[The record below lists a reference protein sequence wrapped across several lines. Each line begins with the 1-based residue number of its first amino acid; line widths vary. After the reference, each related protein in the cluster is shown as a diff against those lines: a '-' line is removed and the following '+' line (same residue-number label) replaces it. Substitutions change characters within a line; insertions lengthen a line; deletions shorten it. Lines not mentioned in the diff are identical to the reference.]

1 MKKLLCVVLALACLL
16 SSTSAFALNYQPLMT
31 GEATFETM
39 EEARLNGPAFLNAFT
54 GREGAYVPDPCMEG
68 YPEGTTWVYR
78 SATMYTCLSAGPRMN
93 TTFLVYTDKEFAS
106 KDEAKAYL
114 DELGL
119 PKIVD
124 EAYGSVVLVTPIDK
138 EKGFGDADQY
148 AYYQLQS
155 AQTNIGGRGAAGS
168 FADNYYYG
176 GLTYRYV
183 IGIDG
188 GATFLNNYVS
198 STLDYVGRIA
208 GLLLVNGTMERIRKV
223 ASEVPVYLVNPTD
236 VALEK
241 YKAANGVDAWGYD
254 GDVQV
259 FYNQQLPLRK
269 VSVAYTDNVNLSVLV
284 PDVYAKLFVKVMRNA
299 VVRNGLYT
307 ASTPFRSYNFNDA
320 PYSIAERNAFY
331 TGKTEGNVIVTEHR
345 EDRFAPIADPN
356 GSYIDVWYELIPEE
370 ALDGSI
376 PDHSM
381 PLVLFNHGGGDDPMQ
396 YLDEIGGI
404 AVAEHERIAIVAP
417 YHSGV
422 NNLPEA
428 LPALVQYMLDTYP
441 ALDPSR
447 VYVTGYSMGGRASV
461 ASLCGNA
468 KLFAAAVPQ
477 GAVFFPDTANYGD
490 QYQDIDLPILCCT
503 STYDYHVDADAM
515 KLRWSDWNG
524 FSFIWFDYM
533 TLINLFLGY
542 NELPETEYD
551 FDAYPYSGFKG
562 DSYRREVV
570 NGEYGC
576 HTWFFDKDG
585 VPMVGLSII
594 EDLPHG
600 LYQVYAQIAW
610 NFMKHYSRNVE
621 TGEIIYKPY
630 VD

>member
-1 MKKLLCVVLALACLL
+1 MKRFLSLALVLILACTL
-16 SSTSAFALNYQPLMT
+16 SSGALALNYTAHMT
-31 GEATFETM
+31 NEATFETM
-39 EEARLNGPAFLNAFT
+39 EEARVNGPAYLKEFT
-54 GREGAYVPDPCMEG
+54 GREGYVPDPCMDG
-68 YPEGTTWVYR
+68 YPEGTTYVYR
-78 SATMYTCLSAGPRMN
+78 SANMYTALSAAPRMS
-93 TTFLVYTDKEFAS
+93 TTILVYVDKQFSGKE
-106 KDEAKAYL
+106 EAKAYL

-119 PKIVD
+119 PAIVD
-124 EAYGSVVLVTPIDK
+124 AAYGSVLLVTPADP

-155 AQTNIGGRGAAGS
+155 AMTNIGGSGAEGS
-168 FADNYYYG
+168 YADNAYYG

-188 GATFLNNYVS
+188 GATFINNYVS

-254 GDVQV
+254 GDAEIW
-259 FYNQQLPLRK
+259 YNQNLPLRK
-269 VSVAYTDNVNLSVLV
+269 VTALYDENVDLSVLV
-284 PDVYAKLFVKVMRNA
+284 PEVYDTLFVKVMRNA

-307 ASTPFRSYNFNDA
+307 ASTPYRNYNFNDA

-331 TGKTEGNVIVTEHR
+331 TGKTEGNVLVTEHH
-345 EDRFAPIADPN
+345 EDRFAEIADER
-356 GSYIDVWYELIPEE
+356 GGYIDVWYELLPEE

-381 PLVLFNHGGGDDPMQ
+381 PLILFNHGGGDDPMQ

-404 AVAEHERIAIVAP
+404 AIAEHERVAIVAP
-417 YHSGV
+417 YHSSV
-422 NNLPEA
+422 NNLPVA
-428 LPALVQYMLDTYP
+428 LTALVRYMLDTYP

-461 ASLCGNA
+461 AALCGDA

-477 GAVFFPDTANYGD
+477 GAVFFPDTDNYKD
-490 QYQDIDLPILCCT
+490 QYADIDLPILCCT
-503 STYDYHVDADAM
+503 STYDYHVDPDAR

-524 FSFIWFDYM
+524 FSFIYFDYL

-542 NELPETEYD
+542 NEMPTTEYD
-551 FDAYPYSGFKG
+551 FDQYPYSGFKG

-576 HTWFFDKDG
+576 HTWFFEKDG

-600 LYQVYAQIAW
+600 LYQEYAKIAW
-610 NFMKHYSRNVE
+610 NFMKHYSRNQE
-621 TGEIIYKPY
+621 TGEIVYAPW